1 MTQSRHAA
9 DPAPGAAPDNGGANR
24 VHGVGEGKQSMDL
37 GIQGETAIATSGS
50 RPAMAGAAPLLR
62 VVDLH
67 VRYGEMEAVRGVSFE
82 VRAGEAVG
90 LLGANGAGKTT
101 ILKTLMGLV
110 PASSGRIEFD
120 GQPLA
125 HRPGWE
131 RARSGIAWVPEGRRL
146 FPDFTVEENLRAGAY
161 PREDRHAV
169 ARELK
174 RVHALFP
181 TLGTRRSQ
189 LAKTLSGGEQ
199 QMCALGRALMAAP
212 RLLLV
217 DEASLGLAPIVV
229 SRVFA
234 AIDALV
240 REGLTMLLVEQN
252 ARQALKTVS
261 RAYVLEAGRIA
272 REGRS
277 AELSADPAVQR
288 AYLGS

>member
-1 MTQSRHAA
+1 
-9 DPAPGAAPDNGGANR
+9 
-24 VHGVGEGKQSMDL
+24 
-37 GIQGETAIATSGS
+37 
-50 RPAMAGAAPLLR
+50 MALASAAPLLR

-67 VRYGEMEAVRGVSFE
+67 VRYDEMEAVRGVSFE

-120 GQPLA
+120 GQPLG
-125 HRPGWE
+125 HRAGWE
-131 RARSGIAWVPEGRRL
+131 RARRGIAWAPEGRRL

-161 PREDRHAV
+161 PREDRDAV
-169 ARELK
+169 ARDLK
-174 RVHALFP
+174 RVHVLFP
-181 TLGTRRSQ
+181 ALRARSRQ

-199 QMCALGRALMAAP
+199 QMCAIGRALMGGP
-212 RLLLV
+212 RLLLI

-229 SRVFA
+229 GRVFA
-234 AIDALV
+234 AIEALV
-240 REGLTMLLVEQN
+240 RDGLTMLLVEQN
-252 ARQALKTVS
+252 ARQALRTVG

-277 AELSADPAVQR
+277 AELAGDPAVQR